1 MKVIGVIVM
10 WAMLAALV
18 ICAALWPLARHA
30 DRRGVPDGQ
39 VWGLP
44 DGAKKAEN
52 ARLIWVGAQK
62 IDE

>member
-1 MKVIGVIVM
+1 M
-10 WAMLAALV
+10 WEMLDARV
-18 ICAALWPLARHA
+18 SCAALWRLARHE